1 MLEQS
6 RAQGLPDLL
15 EPIGDEAVVHPA
27 PPSLPHDQTRFTQ
40 DAQMMGHGGLGQTER
55 GLQLTA
61 AGSALRRGGQHRD
74 YAKAD
79 RVGQGSE
86 QPGRV
91 RGLVGV
97 DDTVEE
103 RGAAI
108 QLVLTLV
115 DVSTMIN
122 TSKVIDLKG
131 DLMISLDDNG
141 GCCGGGGTSCC

>member
-1 MLEQS
+1 
-6 RAQGLPDLL
+6 
-15 EPIGDEAVVHPA
+15 
-27 PPSLPHDQTRFTQ
+27 
-40 DAQMMGHGGLGQTER
+40 
-55 GLQLTA
+55 
-61 AGSALRRGGQHRD
+61 
-74 YAKAD
+74 
-79 RVGQGSE
+79 
-86 QPGRV
+86 V

-131 DLMISLDDNG
+131 DVMISLDDNG